1 MFINHRNFKIVTK
14 MKYKSLIGLLVL
26 FAAMSLVSAALDL
39 TASETSFI
47 VEHGNSKTITLTLN
61 NTDATNPITGIVVS
75 NSTGFAGTFSLSPS
89 SISTIANNTAT
100 PVSLSISVPQNF
112 PAQSVSATITASGTL
127 NGAAVTDSVQLTIT
141 VPENKS
147 LSITNI
153 GGLSSGT
160 NSTTFRVKNTGNA
173 ALTGIVSASSIT
185 DSKGNQLNL
194 TILPTTSF
202 SLNPG
207 NDTLFNL
214 TAVNDPS
221 FLIGTHSGTLTATS
235 GGLVNATGSFS
246 FTETFCDF
254 SQRGSDLKITK
265 IKDNTLDNVDEFEWK
280 PNDNVALEVKIENS
294 RESDIDGTLEYA
306 LFDTINNRFVDL
318 DEEEID
324 FTVEEKKS
332 ETVVIKFKIQADLDV
347 DIASVDFN
355 FFVKAYEEGAESRQ
369 CVDSSDRLSNTV
381 FQKVTL
387 KKKNHNVIIEKS
399 EIPVNTLCNEDIVIP
414 VKLVNIGRND
424 EDKVKARLFNKEL
437 GINLEKEIDN
447 LDESDSRTISFSF
460 KVPKNIAEKTYTLEL
475 DTSFNY
481 DNGVYKTE
489 SDQEFST
496 FLKVEGN
503 CQATSAGAQVATIT
517 ATLTSGAKAG
527 SEAVIK
533 TTIKNTLANQ
543 AAYTLFVSGY
553 ENFADS
559 VDITPSTMTLTAGET
574 REATIKLNLKDSASG
589 ENTFSIKAVAEGKS
603 TEQSVVLSVSG
614 DSFFKGLDFSGNKF
628 IWIVI
633 AVNIIL
639 IILIVVIATRRRE

>member
-332 ETVVIKFKIQADLDV
+332 ETVVIKFKIPADLDV